1 MKKRG
6 FLTPFV
12 FLALLFGAVWLY
24 FTPYLALQRLQDAA
38 EAGDVETMNEL
49 VDFPAL
55 RQSVKTGVSTAVA
68 RGIGDE
74 GNPLARV
81 GGMLAGTLAAPLV
94 NTFVSPEGIAALT
107 QGRRPD
113 QGGRSGD
120 GDDDR
125 VKVEGIDVE
134 RGYESMDRFVVR
146 FVDEESGKERV
157 SLVMRREG
165 IAGWKLS
172 GVRLPEEEKE

>member
-12 FLALLFGAVWLY
+12 ILALLFGAVWLY
-24 FTPYLALQRLQDAA
+24 FTPYLALQKLQRAA

-68 RGIGDE
+68 HEIGDDD
-74 GNPLARV
+74 NPLARV

-113 QGGRSGD
+113 RDGDARGGD
-120 GDDDR
+120 GDR

-134 RGYESMDRFVVR
+134 RGYESVDRFVVR

-172 GVRLPEEEKE
+172 GVRLPDAARE

>member
-24 FTPYLALQRLQDAA
+24 FTPYLALRQLQKAA

-55 RQSVKTGVSTAVA
+55 RESVKTGVSTAVA
-68 RGIGDE
+68 REIGDQ

-81 GGMLAGTLAAPLV
+81 GGMIAGTLAAPLV

-107 QGRRPD
+107 RGRRPD
-113 QGGRSGD
+113 RDGQSGDDGGR
-120 GDDDR
+120 
-125 VKVEGIDVE
+125 VEVEGIDVE
-134 RGYESMDRFVVR
+134 RGYESVDRFVVR
-146 FVDEESGKERV
+146 FVDEESGRERV

-172 GVRLPEEEKE
+172 GVRLPEERKE